1 MNSRIVQIISVPLI
15 KDALKLSSS
24 NVVMFLLPLIVTPI
38 LSRIYDPSLFGEWGL
53 FSSVFVMIQ
62 IILYASYEYV
72 IIQSDEEEVASI
84 CALCLMIAM
93 SLIALGVI
101 LFRIGLSM
109 EIGFFRNFPCPNY
122 FLAYVWIT
130 AWLGIFQN
138 IANRQRRYGLM
149 AASYALM
156 GSSQAIFRIIFGISV
171 LFANGL
177 IAGTVYAQLLNVL
190 FLAYFLH
197 AGFTKE
203 FLGTVSWPKIKTCAK
218 KYYRFP
224 LYDAPSL
231 LLSFAAFNLPI
242 VILSFYFSK
251 TEIGYYSVV
260 IQLLLMPLSF
270 VGTAI
275 GKVYYQQISQN
286 PTNKIRIFEK
296 SLIVVKIVAYLSV
309 LPTLCIALGGDRLIA
324 YFLGEKWTITA
335 DMALCLTVWSIPTI
349 LTQPLLSLYR
359 CLNRQHTMLVY
370 DALYFTAGIG
380 TLLGAC
386 RAGCHLYP
394 TLILYALA
402 CSVAKVLLFKDILK
416 QAHIQANALPVPA
429 RWLWGGCIFLLA
441 MRLTDIL

>member
-24 NVVMFLLPLIVTPI
+24 NVLMFLLPLIVTPI

-62 IILYASYEYV
+62 IILYASYEHV
-72 IIQSDEEEVASI
+72 IIQSDEEEVAAI

-93 SLIALGVI
+93 SLIALGVL

-109 EIGFFRNFPCPNY
+109 EIVFFRNFPCPNY

-138 IANRQRRYGLM
+138 IANRQRRYGLI

-203 FLGTVSWPKIKTCAK
+203 FLRTVSWPKIKTCAK

-296 SLIVVKIVAYLSV
+296 SLTVVKIVAYLSV

-402 CSVAKVLLFKDILK
+402 CSVAKVLLFRDILK
-416 QAHIQANALPVPA
+416 RAHIQLNALPVPA
-429 RWLWGGCIFLLA
+429 RWLWGGCTFLLA